1 MALGV
6 HSNTRGEAVRAGD
19 CSKAGGWQW
28 SCSLTW
34 RMLLGAG
41 RASLSVCWLKG
52 RCGPWLGGWEW
63 RAGFEE
69 RGADSEYVWIRDFGG
84 GAGVRVSI
92 S

>member
-1 MALGV
+1 M
-6 HSNTRGEAVRAGD
+6 
-19 CSKAGGWQW
+19 Q
-28 SCSLTW
+28 
-34 RMLLGAG
+34 LGAG

-52 RCGPWLGGWEW
+52 SCGPWLGGWEW